1 MAKQNEITNAIPE
14 AVIPLDPNADL
25 RAPEPETAVEEI
37 AVPEQAPTENKP
49 KRRKHR
55 TLEELHESSYNKQW
69 TDAETKAYIQYLR
82 DKITMKDNKIQE
94 LVVSCQRF
102 KEMFDNCDTAYQRL
116 KTAANAREDF
126 MKQLVS
132 TCYASMMN
140 MKEIKA

>member
-1 MAKQNEITNAIPE
+1 MAKKTEVTNAIPE
-14 AVIPLDPNADL
+14 ETIHLDPNAVL
-25 RAPEPETAVEEI
+25 ETPEPET

-55 TLEELHESSYNKQW
+55 TLEELHESAYNKQW

-102 KEMFDNCDTAYQRL
+102 KEMYDNCDTAYQRL
-116 KTAANAREDF
+116 KTAANTREDF

>member
-1 MAKQNEITNAIPE
+1 MAKKTEITNAIPE
-14 AVIPLDPNADL
+14 EVIHLDPNAVL
-25 RAPEPETAVEEI
+25 ETPEPETV
-37 AVPEQAPTENKP
+37 VPEQAPAENKP

-55 TLEELHESSYNKQW
+55 TLEELHESAYNKQW